1 MAAINDVYFKDISNN
16 NAQLLRTKA
25 FVPLNKAKVTQ
36 THDRNVRKMRRE

>member
-1 MAAINDVYFKDISNN
+1 MAAINDVYFKDISN